1 MRPVSEGWHAG
12 PVRTRD
18 TQPLPE
24 VVRPPARRELVLS
37 AAMTIGAVI
46 LVGLV
51 AVVAVGSVVVFVDIA
66 MTDRSADYQTAT
78 GLPEQVF
85 RVLLVVVLLVL
96 WPASCRFGLG
106 TPGDAVASLRV
117 LSVDHGYAAPWRI
130 WARSGVYL
138 AVFGAGR
145 PPRAPGGRR
154 PRGCAAV
161 GRRPGTPRPP
171 LGRRPARGARPHTG
185 TAPKDAQPHPW
196 AMERR

>member
-1 MRPVSEGWHAG
+1 MRPVSEEWHPGA
-12 PVRTRD
+12 VRTRD

-24 VVRPPARRELVLS
+24 VVRPPARRELLLS
-37 AAMTIGAVI
+37 AVMTIGAVI

-51 AVVAVGSVVVFVDIA
+51 VVVAVGSVVVFVDIA
-66 MTDRSADYQTAT
+66 MTDRTADYQTAT
-78 GLPEQVF
+78 GVPEQVF

-117 LSVDHGYAAPWRI
+117 LSTDHGYADTWRV

-138 AVFGAGR
+138 AVFGAG
-145 PPRAPGGRR
+145 
-154 PRGCAAV
+154 V
-161 GRRPGTPRPP
+161 
-171 LGRRPARGARPHTG
+171 LLERPAGGALVVALLWAVALVRRDRRSAVDLLVGLVPHTG
-185 TAPKDAQPHPW
+185 SAPKDAQPHPW